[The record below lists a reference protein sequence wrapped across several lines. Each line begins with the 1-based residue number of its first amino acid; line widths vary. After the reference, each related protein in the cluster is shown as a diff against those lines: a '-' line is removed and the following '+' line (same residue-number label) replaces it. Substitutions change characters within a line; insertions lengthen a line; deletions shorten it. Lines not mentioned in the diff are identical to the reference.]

1 MLAVAPLSPF
11 LRTYASNEAQI
22 SARRRWGTTL
32 FTWDVRGGIVGY
44 MVNREMMLAGVAANQ
59 YGVFTMSQALR
70 CGIGRRTIEKR
81 AQRGRYLRLEPAVFA
96 AAASPASWERS
107 VVASVL
113 SVGGLAGAS
122 HATAA
127 FLWGLISRRPGRIDV
142 VTTRWDRVRRAA
154 MVHESLDLVAADLSE
169 LDGIPV
175 TTPARTVVDLGA
187 TSPGAVP
194 AALDAGLRKNLFSLD
209 EVDRFVARVA
219 KRGRRG
225 VGVIRPL
232 IEIRL
237 EWQGLTES
245 DLEDLFRRIVAGSS
259 LPMPEPQ
266 YTLRDEHGRFVC
278 RADFAYV
285 DKRALIELDSEKHH
299 MDPTTFGRD
308 REKQNLAMGLG
319 WSVYRFTWRQLVDT
333 PDQLLSVLADICAK

>member
-1 MLAVAPLSPF
+1 
-11 LRTYASNEAQI
+11 
-22 SARRRWGTTL
+22 
-32 FTWDVRGGIVGY
+32 
-44 MVNREMMLAGVAANQ
+44 
-59 YGVFTMSQALR
+59 
-70 CGIGRRTIEKR
+70 
-81 AQRGRYLRLEPAVFA
+81 
-96 AAASPASWERS
+96 
-107 VVASVL
+107 
-113 SVGGLAGAS
+113 
-122 HATAA
+122 
-127 FLWGLISRRPGRIDV
+127 
-142 VTTRWDRVRRAA
+142 
-154 MVHESLDLVAADLSE
+154 MVHESLDLVTEDLSE

-194 AALDAGLRKNLFSLD
+194 VALDAGLRKNLFSLD

-232 IEIRL
+232 IEVRL

-266 YTLRDEHGRFVC
+266 YTLRDEHGRFIC

-319 WSVYRFTWRQLVDT
+319 WRVYRFTWRQLVDT
-333 PDQLLSVLADICAK
+333 PDQVLSILADICAKQGTDIRKNSRAGPSQAGYAPDRHQHAYREEPPRPGRAELTLLILWLDAAAVLDDGEPVSGDESQADRQQHQDEQSVEVEDVGDVHAEQR